1 VGQFII
7 NAFNFNILGLTNH
20 TGQVVK
26 LSEFDD
32 PRLQGSALRQIYG
45 IASAISKC
53 DQDFQTIHPRLQ
65 DGVFG

>member
-20 TGQVVK
+20 TGQVLK

-53 DQDFQTIHPRLQ
+53 DQDF
-65 DGVFG
+65 